1 VTQLNIADYFLA
13 DRLRQGQGDRVA
25 LRGAEGTTTYA
36 EVNELADSYAAALR
50 AAGVAPDQRVFVALP
65 DGVDFVGAFF
75 GILKIGAVVVMVNP
89 ELAEDRVAEL
99 FEHCEPRAVV
109 DSSVD
114 GAFARMSDHFN
125 ARLVTPTSRGP
136 ADSVESVVRDSRDPA
151 IWLFSGGTTGAPKA
165 VVQAHGSFVNT
176 TRRYAEETL
185 GYSEDDVT
193 LSVPK
198 LFFGYATGSNL
209 LFPFSVGASAVLF
222 PEHPTPDILFELIA
236 RHKPTIMINVPTMVA
251 AMVGHE
257 AAGRQDLSSLRFA
270 TSAGEAL
277 PVELYRSWKAT
288 FGVEL
293 LDGLGTA
300 EMWHIFITNRPD
312 DVKPGTIGKP
322 VAGFDVEV
330 RDLEDLPVRPG
341 NVGRLWVKGESLA
354 RGYWN
359 DPDTTNE
366 AFRGD
371 WFVGGDL
378 VRIDD
383 DGYFE
388 HHGRADDRLK
398 VGGKWLAPQEVE
410 SCLLEH
416 DAVDAAVV
424 VGVPNEEGLIK
435 PVAFVVAAEPS
446 DGLADDLMSWVL
458 ERLEPYKH
466 PRRVFVVDGLPTTHL
481 GKVDRNRLKELAALE

>member
-1 VTQLNIADYFLA
+1 
-13 DRLRQGQGDRVA
+13 
-25 LRGAEGTTTYA
+25 
-36 EVNELADSYAAALR
+36 
-50 AAGVAPDQRVFVALP
+50 
-65 DGVDFVGAFF
+65 
-75 GILKIGAVVVMVNP
+75 
-89 ELAEDRVAEL
+89 
-99 FEHCEPRAVV
+99 
-109 DSSVD
+109 
-114 GAFARMSDHFN
+114 
-125 ARLVTPTSRGP
+125 
-136 ADSVESVVRDSRDPA
+136 
-151 IWLFSGGTTGAPKA
+151 
-165 VVQAHGSFVNT
+165 
-176 TRRYAEETL
+176 
-185 GYSEDDVT
+185 
-193 LSVPK
+193 
-198 LFFGYATGSNL
+198 
-209 LFPFSVGASAVLF
+209 
-222 PEHPTPDILFELIA
+222 
-236 RHKPTIMINVPTMVA
+236 
-251 AMVGHE
+251 
-257 AAGRQDLSSLRFA
+257 
-270 TSAGEAL
+270 
-277 PVELYRSWKAT
+277 
-288 FGVEL
+288 
-293 LDGLGTA
+293 
-300 EMWHIFITNRPD
+300 
-312 DVKPGTIGKP
+312 VKPGTIGKP